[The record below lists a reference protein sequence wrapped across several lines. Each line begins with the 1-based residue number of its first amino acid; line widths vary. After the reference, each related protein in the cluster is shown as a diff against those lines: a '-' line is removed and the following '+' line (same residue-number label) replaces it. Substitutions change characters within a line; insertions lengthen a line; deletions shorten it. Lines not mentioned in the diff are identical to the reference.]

1 MTNSLLLQLTDGL
14 IIRSE
19 ETLISQVNIKLE
31 AGTVSLLTGPNGSGK
46 STLLTALA
54 GEKFLASGSLMFGAT
69 QRSQI
74 SLTEMAKKRSLMLQQ
89 DEAIDQLRAKD
100 VLEIADIGSTIPEYA
115 KEFISKIS
123 SAELRNNT
131 LGSLSIGQRTR
142 VFLAAIATQNSKVM
156 LLDEPTA
163 GLDSEAISLLSSFL
177 VSHTEAGG
185 AVLLATHEDSLR
197 SIARQEYVISEKEL
211 TLKSIS

>member
-31 AGTVSLLTGPNGSGK
+31 TGTVSLLTGPNGSGK

-54 GEKFLASGSLMFGAT
+54 GEKFLASGSLVLGTT

-100 VLEIADIGSTIPEYA
+100 VLELADLGSTIPEYA

-142 VFLAAIATQNSKVM
+142 VFLAAIATQNSEVM

-163 GLDSEAISLLSSFL
+163 GIDSEAISLLSSFL
-177 VSHTEAGG
+177 VSHSEAGG
-185 AVLLATHEDSLR
+185 AALLATHEDSLR